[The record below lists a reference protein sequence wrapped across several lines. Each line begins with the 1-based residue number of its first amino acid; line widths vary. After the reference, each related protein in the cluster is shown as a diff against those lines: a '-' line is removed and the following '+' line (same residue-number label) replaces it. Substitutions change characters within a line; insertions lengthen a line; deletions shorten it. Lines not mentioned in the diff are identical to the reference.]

1 MYLLLAFAILL
12 GYIGMVFSQVSIY
25 RVIEKFINQQNYLLD
40 RIQTGSAQVAKVL
53 NAKPESVP
61 ERKPATV
68 NFGTAE
74 GLEVE

>member
-12 GYIGMVFSQVSIY
+12 GYIGIVFSQVSIY

-40 RIQTGSAQVAKVL
+40 RIQTGSAQAAKAL
-53 NAKPESVP
+53 NIKPEPVP
-61 ERKPATV
+61 EKKPAMV